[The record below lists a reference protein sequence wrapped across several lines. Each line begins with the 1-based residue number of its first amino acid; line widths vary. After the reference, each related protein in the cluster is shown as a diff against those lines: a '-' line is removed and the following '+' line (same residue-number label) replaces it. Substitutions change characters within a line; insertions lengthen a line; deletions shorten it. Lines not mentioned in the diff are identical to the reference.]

1 MTTSLGQPR
10 LALPVGSGSDAANS
24 AASIVVPPT
33 LVDQLA
39 DALGVAESRCAEQR
53 IRIQPVSC
61 QPSLRVAAPYMPP
74 SFINAETAP
83 FLVQAGSH
91 DRSANDRGPASTL
104 AELLAQPPSMQP
116 PQPPPLPSPSH
127 ADALSTLHVFSDPA
141 YSRFAEPGPQTFD
154 SEHDDAA
161 DLPRFFDP
169 GRQALPRQVHQP
181 SQQLSAGTM
190 ALGFAI
196 GLAVIAPTMWLASAE
211 KISAA
216 SKRVTASAVGLTTP
230 MLTASTVATLIPAA
244 AFEVAERGGKEPTE
258 AERLELAEVAFLE
271 ASRRIAAGDYIGARD
286 QLRQALAF
294 GEERARALLDGLQ

>member
-10 LALPVGSGSDAANS
+10 RALPVAASGFDAANS

-61 QPSLRVAAPYMPP
+61 QPTRRVAAPYMPP

-83 FLVQAGSH
+83 FLVQGRSH
-91 DRSANDRGPASTL
+91 DGSANDRGSASSL
-104 AELLAQPPSMQP
+104 AASLAQPPSMQP
-116 PQPPPLPSPSH
+116 LQPPPLPSPSH
-127 ADALSTLHVFSDPA
+127 ADALSSLHLISDPA
-141 YSRFAEPGPQTFD
+141 YSRFAEPDPQAFD
-154 SEHDDAA
+154 CEHDDAA

-169 GRQALPRQVHQP
+169 VRQALPRQVVQP
-181 SQQLSAGTM
+181 SQPLSAATM

-196 GLAVIAPTMWLASAE
+196 GLVLIAPAMWLATAE

-216 SKRVTASAVGLTTP
+216 SMRVTATSLTTP
-230 MLTASTVATLIPAA
+230 MLAASAVATLIPAA

-258 AERLELAEVAFLE
+258 AERLELAEAAFLE

-294 GEERARALLDGLQ
+294 GEDRARALLDAMQ